1 LIASKRVI
9 STIVKMVKVFNDK
22 LTKKD
27 IVASPKDVKLDGVIL
42 SIDKGLLSEFVDP
55 KFHDSFDNLEQ
66 EYLNISFECKFNG
79 KNIKGTDKLS
89 YYAEPMS
96 HSKLGKFL
104 EKYGELKAGQS
115 IKVDYNGKGFGSI
128 LVE

>member
-1 LIASKRVI
+1 
-9 STIVKMVKVFNDK
+9 MVKVFNDK
-22 LTKKD
+22 LTKES
-27 IVASPKDVKLDGVIL
+27 IVQSPKDVKLDGVITG
-42 SIDKGLLSEFVDP
+42 IEKGLLSEFVDP
-55 KFHDSFDNLEQ
+55 RVHDKFDNLEQ
-66 EYLNISFECKFNG
+66 ETLNIHFECKFND
-79 KNIKGTDKLS
+79 KSIKGTDRLA
-89 YYAEPMS
+89 YYSEPMS